1 MDYYRELRLQDG
13 SFLPGQRCARRR
25 YNPKMIRMNAEP
37 IAEEYHLR
45 LKTMMKIKHGAGPK
59 GKRLASP

>member
-37 IAEEYHLR
+37 IAEE
-45 LKTMMKIKHGAGPK
+45 
-59 GKRLASP
+59 